1 MEILQELD
9 GNVVNFQINE
19 PNELDAP
26 VTDDAEASD
35 SASTR
40 KLESREEAG
49 EPEFDSRRGNK
60 PEDEKQVGSYVE
72 EQVGGE
78 TLELACLTC
87 SRISFENVFI
97 STNNCTNDF

>member
-19 PNELDAP
+19 LDAP
-26 VTDDAEASD
+26 VTDDAEARD
-35 SASTR
+35 AASTR
-40 KLESREEAG
+40 KLESREAG

-60 PEDEKQVGSYVE
+60 PEDEKQVESYVE

-78 TLELACLTC
+78 TLELACLIC
-87 SRISFENVFI
+87 SRQSFEHDLI
-97 STNNCTNDF
+97 STNSSFIVF

>member
-1 MEILQELD
+1 M
-9 GNVVNFQINE
+9 
-19 PNELDAP
+19 P
-26 VTDDAEASD
+26 VTDDAEARD

-60 PEDEKQVGSYVE
+60 PEDEKSYVE

-78 TLELACLTC
+78 TLELACLIC
-87 SRISFENVFI
+87 SRQSFEHDLI
-97 STNNCTNDF
+97 STNSCFIVLWSAIIEVNNSILTKKVTRQKKNK